1 VDPLGTPS
9 NAITIS
15 WSEIDAWRQCPL
27 KWRLAYAER
36 WVEPEVSPALSKG
49 LLWHKV
55 LEIHYLALQ
64 NTGRLSEAIERVQA
78 YINAVDN
85 DWRELIVWM
94 YNGYI
99 HHWQD
104 EDRELQIVQVEPRV
118 ELPLMPGI
126 NIKCRVDLLV
136 RDWEGMLWLWDHK
149 SCRNLP
155 TDKETDLDDQFALYQ
170 WIINQSGV
178 YGRIFGIIHNA
189 ARTDR
194 LVRPMRM
201 EERYARLKMIRS
213 PDEQITMIEEIKSTA
228 LDILAAY
235 NNLDQPETLV
245 TPRHPNPDTCKW
257 RCSYTQP
264 CIVGRGTEPER
275 LRLMLK
281 DADFRQDFTRH

>member
-1 VDPLGTPS
+1 MDPLGTPS

-36 WVEPEVSPALSKG
+36 WVEPLVSPALSKG

-64 NTGRLSEAIERVQA
+64 STGRLSEAIERVQA

-155 TDKETDLDDQFALYQ
+155 TDKETDLD
-170 WIINQSGV
+170 
-178 YGRIFGIIHNA
+178 
-189 ARTDR
+189 
-194 LVRPMRM
+194 
-201 EERYARLKMIRS
+201 EER
-213 PDEQITMIEEIKSTA
+213 QTKS
-228 LDILAAY
+228 IG
-235 NNLDQPETLV
+235 
-245 TPRHPNPDTCKW
+245 
-257 RCSYTQP
+257 SYGSATT
-264 CIVGRGTEPER
+264 V
-275 LRLMLK
+275 K
-281 DADFRQDFTRH
+281 V